1 MFDFERLE
9 LYQIV
14 KDQTIRV
21 LSLLQQNKSL
31 DPYITDQWKRSNL
44 SIYLNLIEGTGR
56 MSEADKKHFLT
67 VSRGSVY
74 ESVAIINLLKDLN
87 HISENDY
94 NDLYNRYES
103 ISKMLLAMYRSY
115 NNNSKPK

>member
-14 KDQTIRV
+14 KNQTIKV
-21 LSLLQQNKSL
+21 LSFLQQNKSL
-31 DPYITDQWKRSNL
+31 DPYIIDQWKRSNL

-67 VSRGSVY
+67 ISRGSVY
-74 ESVAIINLLKDLN
+74 ESVAILNLLKDLKN
-87 HISENDY
+87 IDENDY
-94 NDLYNRYES
+94 NDMYNRYES

-115 NNNSKPK
+115 NNTNKLK